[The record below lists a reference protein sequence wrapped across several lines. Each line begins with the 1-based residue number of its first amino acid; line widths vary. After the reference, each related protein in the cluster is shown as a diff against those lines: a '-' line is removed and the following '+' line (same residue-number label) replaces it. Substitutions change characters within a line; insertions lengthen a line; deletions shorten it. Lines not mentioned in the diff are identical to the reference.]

1 MRTDRVEPDGD
12 TWIEELLPGT
22 RSGQA
27 AGSCHDDS
35 IPGVG
40 CKEQLPISRQVRP
53 PVWSQRSVPING
65 DSYGA
70 QLESIKEDRTVRL
83 WKAKTGLHVPPA
95 GDEPHRHVC
104 RYRLGGMCSHKKIHV
119 WRGHH
124 AWQALHQALVLDA
137 AERITQ
143 QWRS

>member
-1 MRTDRVEPDGD
+1 MRTDRIEFNGD

-40 CKEQLPISRQVRP
+40 CKEHLPISRQVRP

-70 QLESIKEDRTVRL
+70 QLESIKEDRAVLL
-83 WKAKTGLHVPPA
+83 WKAKTGIHVSPA
-95 GDEPHRHVC
+95 RTEPHRHVC
-104 RYRLGGMCSHKKIHV
+104 RYGLGWMCSHKKIHV
-119 WRGHH
+119 RWGHH
-124 AWQALHQALVLDA
+124 AGQTLHQALVLDTT
-137 AERITQ
+137 ERITQ